1 MKQPMK
7 PQDQPLVSI
16 IISSYN
22 YRAYLRQAIDSALQ
36 QTYPHV
42 EVIVVD
48 DESLD
53 DSPEIIH
60 SYGQQVKSILKKNGG
75 QASALNAGFRQSKGS
90 IILFLDSD
98 DVLLPEALEH
108 ACQSFSDST
117 VVKTHWTLEEIDA
130 YGTPQNKRL
139 NKFPLATGDLTK
151 DLIQHGPS
159 KSGGPPY
166 GSPTSG
172 NAWSRNLLEQ
182 IMPIPEKLYKSSPDQ
197 YLNVLAPVY
206 GELRSIEKTLG
217 YYRMHGNN
225 YSARPVQQ
233 YASEYIDRY
242 EHSRAFLKQHLQ
254 KRGIKVNASKWQRNS
269 WFHQIWSGIND
280 ILKLVPN
287 KAGFVLVDDNAWGI
301 DQNLAHRRRFH
312 LVDHHGKYYG
322 PPSNDD
328 QAIFEIERERKEGA
342 GYIFFTSNSFWWL
355 DYYTKLADHLK
366 RNYPCILSNERL
378 LGFQLQTS

>member
-1 MKQPMK
+1 MNQPMQTK
-7 PQDQPLVSI
+7 EKPLVSI

-36 QTYPHV
+36 QSYPHV

-60 SYGQQVKSILKKNGG
+60 SYGQQIKPILKKNGG
-75 QASALNAGFRQSKGS
+75 QASALNAGFHQSKGS
-90 IILFLDSD
+90 IIIFLDSD
-98 DVLLPEALEH
+98 DILHPEALEQ
-108 ACQSFSDST
+108 ACQVFADPL
-117 VVKTHWTLEEIDA
+117 VAKAHWTLEEIDA
-130 YGTPQNKRL
+130 YGIPQQKHL
-139 NKFPLATGDLTK
+139 NKFPLATGDLIK
-151 DLIQHGPS
+151 DVIQHGPS

-172 NAWSRNLLEQ
+172 NAWSRNLLDQ

-197 YLNVLAPVY
+197 YLHVLAPVY
-206 GELRSIEKTLG
+206 GELRSIHKTLG

-242 EHSRAFLKQHLQ
+242 EHSRSFLKQHLQ
-254 KRGIKVNASKWQRNS
+254 KRGIKVKTAKWQRNS
-269 WFHQIWSGIND
+269 WFHHIWSGIND
-280 ILKLVPN
+280 IIKLVPN
-287 KAGFVLVDDNAWGI
+287 KEGFVLVDDNAWGI
-301 DQNLAHRRRFH
+301 DKDLAHRRRFH
-312 LVDHHGKYYG
+312 LVDHDGKYYG
-322 PPSNDD
+322 PPSDDD
-328 QAIFEIERERKEGA
+328 QAILEIERERKEGA
-342 GYIFFTSNSFWWL
+342 KYIFFTSNSFWWL
-355 DYYTKLADHLK
+355 DYYEKLAAYLK
-366 RNYPCILSNERL
+366 KNYPCILNNERL